1 MIAETFLF
9 RNKNNQ
15 IAGKITIYKKNL
27 KIKKLSV
34 LKHSFQEFKQLLK
47 TEQFFKLDNL
57 LNDTLDKI
65 ASYLKVCNDSQ
76 TKLKLQNKY
85 DGLTNLKRK
94 IELAKR
100 DYKNNPNN
108 QLAYNKLINLYN
120 SLRNL
125 L

>member
-1 MIAETFLF
+1 MTESYLF

-15 IAGKITIYKKNL
+15 VAGKITIYKKNL
-27 KIKKLSV
+27 KIKKLRT
-34 LKHSFQEFKQLLK
+34 LEHNFQEFKQLLK
-47 TEQFFKLDNL
+47 TEQFSTLDHL
-57 LNDTLDKI
+57 LSDTLDKI
-65 ASYLKVCNDSQ
+65 ANYVKVCNDSQ

-100 DYKNNPNN
+100 DYQNNPHNN
-108 QLAYNKLINLYN
+108 LAYNKLINLYN

>member
-1 MIAETFLF
+1 MSESYLF

-15 IAGKITIYKKNL
+15 VAGKITIYKKNL
-27 KIKKLSV
+27 KIKKLRT
-34 LKHSFQEFKQLLK
+34 LEQTFQEFKQLLK

-65 ASYLKVCNDSQ
+65 SNYVKVCNDSP

-94 IELAKR
+94 IELAKK
-100 DYKNNPNN
+100 DYQNNPRNN
-108 QLAYNKLINLYN
+108 LAYNKLINLYN

>member
-1 MIAETFLF
+1 MSESYLV
-9 RNKNNQ
+9 RDKNNQ
-15 IAGKITIYKKNL
+15 IAGKITIYKKNI
-27 KIKKLSV
+27 KIKKLRT
-34 LKHSFQEFKQLLK
+34 LEQTFQEFKQLLK

-57 LNDTLDKI
+57 LNDTLEKI
-65 ASYLKVCNDSQ
+65 ANYVKVCIDSQ

-94 IELAKR
+94 IEIAKR
-100 DYKNNPNN
+100 EYQNNPHNN
-108 QLAYNKLINLYN
+108 LAYNKLLNLYN